1 MCPKDNF
8 EIFHVSNRGTN
19 VFQQT
24 TNAIYGVNVPSELR
38 RPNTKVL
45 IEVLDGCI
53 SHQGNASLKSYETLG
68 LECNFGNGFS
78 SQVDSGFQSGNY
90 KTLFTCDL
98 QSYNTYTAANEP
110 ITFSANNQI
119 PYMISSLPEKIFFNR
134 YAIINGGNEI
144 VSSTKLCSFTL
155 KLTYID
161 KEID

>member
-1 MCPKDNF
+1 MPK
-8 EIFHVSNRGTN
+8 NRYEN
-19 VFQQT
+19 
-24 TNAIYGVNVPSELR
+24 
-38 RPNTKVL
+38 
-45 IEVLDGCI
+45 I
-53 SHQGNASLKSYETLG
+53 SPCE
-68 LECNFGNGFS
+68 
-78 SQVDSGFQSGNY
+78 DSIRSANY

-161 KEID
+161 K